1 MPGGAPPVGDHSLGA
16 NFVGQLMTQVH
27 AQHPAG
33 TVVHATSVVGGQG
46 ASHTIMR
53 IQPPPPPTQEDLRA
67 GINTPVPD
75 EIIEVVRRWDGR

>member
-46 ASHTIMR
+46 TSHTFMR
-53 IQPPPPPTQEDLRA
+53 IQPPPPQEQFGARA
-67 GINTPVPD
+67 TPFPD
-75 EIIEVVRRWDGR
+75 EIIEVVRRWDNR